1 MFRSYNLRQKEIIN
15 IKTAERLGY
24 MSDVEIDEHSGNIDA
39 IVVRRRGAFWQH
51 LLGGGELVI
60 PWSTVEV
67 VGEDIILVKFFTQ
80 EHEKLT

>member
-1 MFRSYNLRQKEIIN
+1 MFRSYSLRQKEIIN

-24 MSDVEIDEHSGNIDA
+24 MCDVEIDEHGGNIEA

-51 LLGGGELVI
+51 LFGGGELVI
-60 PWSTVEV
+60 PWSAVEV
-67 VGEDIILVKFFTQ
+67 VGEEIILVKFFTQ